1 MSRVDELLGL
11 CYCNKYLRISDYKAE
26 MSVWAHSLLVHSFG
40 PVVKQEQ
47 YGGNIWR
54 GLLTSWWPGNRGRGQ
69 AAKRPEGSGDKRHLK
84 VCFSGLLPP
93 TRPHIVLTHSAIN
106 SFVNTID
113 EVSVLRIHSAPN

>member
-1 MSRVDELLGL
+1 VSRVDELLGL

-54 GLLTSWWPGNRGRGQ
+54 GLLTSWWPGSRERGGRAG
-69 AAKRPEGSGDKRHLK
+69 
-84 VCFSGLLPP
+84 FP
-93 TRPHIVLTHSAIN
+93 TRPNVPALGPTFKRVCHFPVAS
-106 SFVNTID
+106 
-113 EVSVLRIHSAPN
+113 